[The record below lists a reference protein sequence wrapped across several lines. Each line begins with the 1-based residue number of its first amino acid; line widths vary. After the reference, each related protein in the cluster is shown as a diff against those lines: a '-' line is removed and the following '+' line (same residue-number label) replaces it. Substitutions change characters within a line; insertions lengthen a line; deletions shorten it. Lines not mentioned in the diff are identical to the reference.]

1 MGTNAEKGFEPY
13 IVVVTAALVRGK
25 MVDNQEP
32 GGEGKKEKSRRT
44 EGKEEDIE
52 EKCRRESKS
61 ALAGGGKHKL
71 YPWAL
76 ILVFINLQ

>member
-1 MGTNAEKGFEPY
+1 MEKARRKEKG
-13 IVVVTAALVRGK
+13 
-25 MVDNQEP
+25 
-32 GGEGKKEKSRRT
+32 RRT

-52 EKCRRESKS
+52 EKCRRESKL
-61 ALAGGGKHKL
+61 ALAGGGNHKL